1 MPHRDIDSLAQHLL
15 HEGHADNEADARL
28 AAARL
33 ILAAE
38 SMAPPSPPVADTDEA
53 PTETG

>member
-38 SMAPPSPPVADTDEA
+38 WMAPASPPVTVEDESPPEA
-53 PTETG
+53 G